1 MSATREIELLR
12 TKQAAAYLGISTVS
26 LWRLENS
33 DPTFPRKIV
42 ITSRCVGWRAESL
55 QAWLEAK
62 EAGA

>member
-1 MSATREIELLR
+1 MSATHRNELLR
-12 TKQAAAYLGISTVS
+12 NKQAAAYLGISTVT
-26 LWRLENS
+26 LWRLEQS

-55 QAWLEAK
+55 QKWLESK